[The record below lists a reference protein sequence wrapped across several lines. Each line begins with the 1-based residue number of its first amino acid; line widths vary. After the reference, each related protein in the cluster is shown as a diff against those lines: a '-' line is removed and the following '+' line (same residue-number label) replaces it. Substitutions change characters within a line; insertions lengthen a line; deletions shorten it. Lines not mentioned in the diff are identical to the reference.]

1 MASIS
6 VASDGTL
13 SVIALAI
20 SFRLLQL
27 IAFDLSSPGWRFSS
41 RVPSLRLALAAAE
54 DAPPRQQRA
63 ASSEQPAASSQ
74 QRIALLFRARAPSR
88 SYCCGRYSAR
98 GASRSPRPRCRVGS
112 AESRGKSSARRP
124 PPSPRSRASPDCAPS
139 DSCEYGQGDAKGNEG
154 QRVNHATQ
162 HENIN
167 D

>member
-41 RVPSLRLALAAAE
+41 RVPSLRFALAAE

-63 ASSEQPAASSQ
+63 ASSQRPAASSVSRCSSEPELPQ
-74 QRIALLFRARAPSR
+74 EVIVAADILLAELLVVRGLGVVSAPLNPAGNPLLGGRRLRRARAL
-88 SYCCGRYSAR
+88 
-98 GASRSPRPRCRVGS
+98 RPI
-112 AESRGKSSARRP
+112 ARRLT
-124 PPSPRSRASPDCAPS
+124 RANM
-139 DSCEYGQGDAKGNEG
+139 AKVTRKETKGRESIMRHN
-154 QRVNHATQ
+154 TKT
-162 HENIN
+162 
-167 D
+167 